1 MAASGGTERRSEIR
15 DRLIS
20 LVDKAKAAPLS
31 TDSIY
36 RVVAGEFDAISEAR
50 TNRVSWREISI
61 VCGFSHQF
69 HIS

>member
-1 MAASGGTERRSEIR
+1 
-15 DRLIS
+15 LIS